1 MVSKISKGVEIS
13 VETFYQSEYSN
24 PLNGEFVFA
33 YRITIEN
40 HNEFAIKLLRR
51 RWSIF
56 DSSADKKEVEGDGVV
71 GVQPVFQPGQQFQYV
86 SGCNLKSEMGQ
97 MFGYYEMEKLSD
109 KSLFEVR
116 IPVFDLIAP
125 MKVN

>member
-1 MVSKISKGVEIS
+1 
-13 VETFYQSEYSN
+13 
-24 PLNGEFVFA
+24 
-33 YRITIEN
+33 
-40 HNEFAIKLLRR
+40 
-51 RWSIF
+51 
-56 DSSADKKEVEGDGVV
+56 V
-71 GVQPVFQPGQQFQYV
+71 GVQPVLQPGQQFQYV

-97 MFGYYEMEKLSD
+97 MCGYYEMEKLSD